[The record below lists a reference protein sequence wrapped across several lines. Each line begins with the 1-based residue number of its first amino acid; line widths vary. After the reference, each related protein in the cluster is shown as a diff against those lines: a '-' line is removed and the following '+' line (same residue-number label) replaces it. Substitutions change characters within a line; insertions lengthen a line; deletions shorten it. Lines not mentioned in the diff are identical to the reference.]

1 MWWARLL
8 NVISGLLA
16 GGAAAGGGTSYESI
30 ATVTVGSGGSS
41 SISFSSIPST
51 YKHLQLRGITRD
63 GSAYN
68 DITSLKLTFNSDT
81 SSTYIRH
88 YLLGDGNSAAAGS
101 DQTTGFMYLGA
112 LVQNNTTANV
122 FGGAVVDILDYQN
135 ANKYK
140 TVRNLSGA
148 DLNGSGKVM
157 FTSGLWQS
165 TSAITSISLSSPF
178 PVNLNQYSQFALYG
192 IKG

>member
-1 MWWARLL
+1 MPILGVIASG
-8 NVISGLLA
+8 ISGHLTPPFDPSAYDALA
-16 GGAAAGGGTSYESI
+16 S
-30 ATVTVGSGGSS
+30 VTVPSGGLAT
-41 SISFSSIPST
+41 ITFAGIPSG

-135 ANKYK
+135 TNKYK

-148 DLNGSGKVM
+148 DLNGSGKLM

-192 IKG
+192 VK